1 MYRQRKMRDGIIN
14 HKVYQASSMVQKY
27 LRGYKVAKQYEE
39 FYVKLRLGNNFDYF
53 DIMKSK
59 IHLDAQI
66 KIAYYWRKHKKNKK
80 KKGNPRVKES
90 THKVNLSKIKPY
102 IDGT

>member
-1 MYRQRKMRDGIIN
+1 
-14 HKVYQASSMVQKY
+14 
-27 LRGYKVAKQYEE
+27 
-39 FYVKLRLGNNFDYF
+39 
-53 DIMKSK
+53 MKSK